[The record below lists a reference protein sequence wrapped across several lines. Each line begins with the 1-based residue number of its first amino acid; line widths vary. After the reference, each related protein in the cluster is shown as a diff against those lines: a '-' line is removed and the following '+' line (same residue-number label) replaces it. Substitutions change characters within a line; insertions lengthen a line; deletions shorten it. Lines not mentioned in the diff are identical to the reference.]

1 MTESD
6 LQKLVFS
13 KSAPVD
19 RRPFLVRLLSSLR
32 FRVGAKRSKGRVAPL
47 FQIKGGSEF

>member
-13 KSAPVD
+13 KAVRVD

-32 FRVGAKRSKGRVAPL
+32 FQVGAKRSKGRAIPF
-47 FQIKGGSEF
+47 FQITGGSEF